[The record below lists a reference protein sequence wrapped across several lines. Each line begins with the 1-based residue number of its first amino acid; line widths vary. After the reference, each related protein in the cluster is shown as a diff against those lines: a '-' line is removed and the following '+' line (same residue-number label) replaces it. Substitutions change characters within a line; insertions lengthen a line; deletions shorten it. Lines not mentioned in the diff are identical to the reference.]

1 MTPVFLW
8 QADGPASEASGMT
21 GDRDKAQEAAAERL
35 LSGRATSAL
44 VEEAVAEVGA
54 VVAGGAR
61 QSHYRR
67 TGEAWLAADAG
78 QDGIEWVPV
87 NAETGKR

>member
-35 LSGRATSAL
+35 LSGAATSAL
-44 VEEAVAEVGA
+44 VEEAVAEVGGMT
-54 VVAGGAR
+54 AGGAR

-67 TGEAWLAADAG
+67 TGEAWQADHDG
-78 QDGIEWVPV
+78 QDGVRWVPV
-87 NAETGKR
+87 KAETGAR